1 MCSSDLDDIAV
12 ATLLSLSADS
22 KDRDVRGVVEAALA
36 NLSILS
42 CSRANIVDTGA
53 VGILKN
59 MVGTKAVR
67 AGTPSTADADARATV
82 AHVLC
87 NLTTMKIN
95 QPEMIKQQVDRVV
108 HVLVEGADCIGREY
122 LSLALA
128 NFACHERYHE
138 VLATDPK
145 AVGLKDLVALAKGPP
160 DLASIDTKANV
171 SCALSNLACSP
182 DCCLALVEAGAL
194 KTLQALLEEDTLEI
208 KKDAVIALC
217 YLVVNEDTKGA
228 AIEAGVIS

>member
-1 MCSSDLDDIAV
+1 MDDIAV

-128 NFACHERYHE
+128 NFACHEVSVFFSVFSWSSLVLTSSPPLPSGTTRYWPRTPRPW
-138 VLATDPK
+138 A
-145 AVGLKDLVALAKGPP
+145 
-160 DLASIDTKANV
+160 
-171 SCALSNLACSP
+171 
-182 DCCLALVEAGAL
+182 
-194 KTLQALLEEDTLEI
+194 
-208 KKDAVIALC
+208 
-217 YLVVNEDTKGA
+217 
-228 AIEAGVIS
+228 

>member
-1 MCSSDLDDIAV
+1 MVLSAAYSLANCTVDAESRTQLMASGGLVALFDLSVHPSLQIRELAATALSRLAADRTLQIALVRQSAVTFFKDLLKNDSNKAIECACVSSIINLAAQPGGTMDDIAV

-108 HVLVEGADCIGREY
+108 HVLVESADRK
-122 LSLALA
+122 S
-128 NFACHERYHE
+128 
-138 VLATDPK
+138 
-145 AVGLKDLVALAKGPP
+145 
-160 DLASIDTKANV
+160 
-171 SCALSNLACSP
+171 
-182 DCCLALVEAGAL
+182 
-194 KTLQALLEEDTLEI
+194 
-208 KKDAVIALC
+208 
-217 YLVVNEDTKGA
+217 VV
-228 AIEAGVIS
+228 